1 MVDNE
6 IDLKE
11 IKVILLGESGV
22 GKTCIIN
29 RYVHNLF
36 SPEVESNNNCKE
48 NETDKE
54 LENLVKNYEI
64 LREDYP
70 NYDLL
75 FKIIVIGNSGVGKSC
90 LSMQATRNSF
100 DTNYLATVGFEFF
113 VFNIKFDSRII
124 KLQIWDTCGQ
134 EVYRS
139 LISSFFRSA
148 SLAIIVYSIDSE
160 ESFNNIEKW
169 LNDIKTQSN
178 PDIKIFL
185 VGNKADLEDK
195 RKISHEEGEKLSND
209 HKFSYFM
216 ETSAKTGFNVQNVF
230 IEAAKKLY
238 LQHEEIKN
246 RISRPGTLIDM
257 DDSDRNPNMVKLD
270 MEDEEKP
277 KRKKLCCF

>member
-1 MVDNE
+1 MS
-6 IDLKE
+6 DLNCQ
-11 IKVILLGESGV
+11 ILSEDSPSFDLSF
-22 GKTCIIN
+22 KLII
-29 RYVHNLF
+29 
-36 SPEVESNNNCKE
+36 
-48 NETDKE
+48 
-54 LENLVKNYEI
+54 
-64 LREDYP
+64 
-70 NYDLL
+70 
-75 FKIIVIGNSGVGKSC
+75 IGDQGVGKSC
-90 LSMQATRNSF
+90 LAIKASRNYFEDFYSP
-100 DTNYLATVGFEFF
+100 TVGFEFLS
-113 VFNIKFDSRII
+113 FNVKVEDKIV

-257 DDSDRNPNMVKLD
+257 DDSDRDPSMVKLD

>member
-1 MVDNE
+1 MS
-6 IDLKE
+6 DLNCQ
-11 IKVILLGESGV
+11 ILSEDSPSFDLSF
-22 GKTCIIN
+22 KLII
-29 RYVHNLF
+29 
-36 SPEVESNNNCKE
+36 
-48 NETDKE
+48 
-54 LENLVKNYEI
+54 
-64 LREDYP
+64 
-70 NYDLL
+70 
-75 FKIIVIGNSGVGKSC
+75 IGDQGVGKSC
-90 LSMQATRNSF
+90 LAIKASRNYFEDFYSP
-100 DTNYLATVGFEFF
+100 TVGFEFLS
-113 VFNIKFDSRII
+113 FNVKVEDKIV

-257 DDSDRNPNMVKLD
+257 DDSDRNPGMVKLD

>member
-1 MVDNE
+1 MS
-6 IDLKE
+6 DLNCQ
-11 IKVILLGESGV
+11 ILSEDSPSFDLSF
-22 GKTCIIN
+22 KLII
-29 RYVHNLF
+29 
-36 SPEVESNNNCKE
+36 
-48 NETDKE
+48 
-54 LENLVKNYEI
+54 
-64 LREDYP
+64 
-70 NYDLL
+70 
-75 FKIIVIGNSGVGKSC
+75 IGDQGVGKSC
-90 LSMQATRNSF
+90 LAIKASRNYFEDFYSP
-100 DTNYLATVGFEFF
+100 TVGFEFLS
-113 VFNIKFDSRII
+113 FNVKVEDKIV

-257 DDSDRNPNMVKLD
+257 DDSDRNPSMVKLD

>member
-1 MVDNE
+1 MS
-6 IDLKE
+6 DLNCQ
-11 IKVILLGESGV
+11 ILSEDSPSFDLSF
-22 GKTCIIN
+22 KLII
-29 RYVHNLF
+29 
-36 SPEVESNNNCKE
+36 
-48 NETDKE
+48 
-54 LENLVKNYEI
+54 
-64 LREDYP
+64 
-70 NYDLL
+70 
-75 FKIIVIGNSGVGKSC
+75 IGDQGVGKSC
-90 LSMQATRNSF
+90 LAIKASRNYFEDFYSP
-100 DTNYLATVGFEFF
+100 TVGFEFLS
-113 VFNIKFDSRII
+113 FNVKVEDKIV

-257 DDSDRNPNMVKLD
+257 DNSDRNPNMVKLD

-277 KRKKLCCF
+277 KRKKFCCF